1 MTMQSLQYLFSPRS
15 IAILGLEAKE
25 EPFVSA
31 GRILLQNI
39 VTSGFEG
46 VVYPIHSSKEA
57 MSGISTLPTVKDIV
71 KPVDLA
77 VLSGPPEEWPG
88 QVAECGEKAVRSIM
102 ILGSDFRHRVNE
114 PDKLLLQ
121 LKRLCSKYDIR
132 LLGPNTMG
140 FIRPR
145 LGLNVSTGRQ
155 GVRSGGLA
163 FVSQSSTLA
172 AGVLDYAI
180 AKHIGFSSFI
190 SLGSQMNVD
199 FADLLDFLSID
210 PDTKAIVLYMEHI
223 ENGRKFVGAARAFA
237 RAKPLMV
244 VKGGRY
250 FDATKLTARE
260 ADLFDSDAVYDAVFK
275 RAGMVRVDDVLE
287 LFHLSESLG
296 RSVLPKGNRL
306 LIVTNAGGPSVMAVD
321 MLLKLGGSLA
331 RLSGQTVTRLNQV
344 LPFHWSGG
352 NPVDILSDAGP
363 DRFEKALDICMAETE
378 ADGVLVILT
387 PQFLTKPMEMAQI
400 LVKITSST
408 TRKTILACWMG
419 SGDFAEARDF
429 LDRNGIPTF
438 VTPEHA
444 VKSFLYMH
452 TYGQNN
458 RLLSETPANIL
469 EDFFPDSGRVEQIFN
484 DAIRDGRHVLYE
496 REAKAV
502 LAAYG
507 ISSPPIFLASSPAE
521 AISYAEELGVP
532 VALKVESP
540 SVLHKTE
547 VGGVKLHLRKLEI
560 EEVFEQMVKTFRR
573 LRPDGVLKGITVQPM
588 ALWPGFELLIGM
600 KKDPVFG
607 SVILFGAGG
616 RLLNAMQDYSVALP
630 PLNQTL
636 ARRLLEDTRIYRY
649 LRNNLTH
656 SRPNLSLLEKTLL
669 RFSQLVVDFPQI
681 QEIDINPFFLGE
693 LTGLCLDAKIILE
706 PDTKPDIHRAQGA
719 CCPQNLVICPYPC
732 HYVDIM
738 TMRDGTPYLIRPI
751 KPEDEP
757 LMYELF
763 STFSP
768 ETIRMRFFQ
777 HITSIPHEQM
787 ARYCQIDYDRE
798 IALVA
803 TITEDDKEH
812 IIGVGRLTI
821 LPDRERAEFA
831 VVVGDP
837 WQGQGVGKKLMGVCI
852 EVAMGQGIKQIFMDV
867 LRENG
872 AMRGLAARFGFEE
885 VKHEDEELL
894 RYVLDLSKPARKKRK
909 NQ

>member
-1 MTMQSLQYLFSPRS
+1 MTMQSLQYLFNPRS
-15 IAILGLEAKE
+15 IAILGLEARE
-25 EPFVSA
+25 EPFTSA
-31 GRILLQNI
+31 GKILLQNI
-39 VTSGFEG
+39 VTAGFDG

-57 MSGISTLPTVKDIV
+57 ISGIPTLSNVKDIV
-71 KPVDLA
+71 RSVDLA
-77 VLSGPPEEWPG
+77 VLSGPPEEWPE
-88 QVAECGEKAVRSIM
+88 QVSECGKKAVRSIM

-114 PDKLLLQ
+114 PEKLLLQ

-180 AKHIGFSSFI
+180 SKHIGFSSFI
-190 SLGSQMNVD
+190 SIGSQMNVD
-199 FADLLDFLSID
+199 FADVLDFLSID

-223 ENGRKFVGAARAFA
+223 ENGRKFVSAARAFA

-244 VKGGRY
+244 VKGGRC
-250 FDATKLTARE
+250 FDAKKLTTKE
-260 ADLFDSDAVYDAVFK
+260 ANLFDPDAVYDAVFK
-275 RAGMVRVDDVLE
+275 RTGTVRVDDVLE

-306 LIVTNAGGPSVMAVD
+306 LILTNAGGPSVMASD
-321 MLLKLGGSLA
+321 MLLKCGGALA
-331 RLSGQTVTRLNQV
+331 KLSESTIDRLNQV
-344 LPFHWSGG
+344 LPLHWSGG

-363 DRFEKALDICMAETE
+363 SRFENALRICIAESN

-387 PQFLTKPMEMAQI
+387 PQFLTRPMELAEI
-400 LVKITSST
+400 LVKITSNSV
-408 TRKTILACWMG
+408 RKTILACWMG
-419 SGDFAEARDF
+419 SGDFVEARDF

-469 EDFFPDSGRVEQIFN
+469 EDFFPDSDRVEQIFN

-507 ISSPPIFLASSPAE
+507 ISSPPIFLATYPSE
-521 AISYAEELGVP
+521 AISFAEDLGVP
-532 VALKVESP
+532 VALKIESP

-547 VGGVKLHLRKLEI
+547 VGGVKLHLRRLEI
-560 EEVFEQMVKTFRR
+560 EEAFEQIVKSFRR
-573 LRPDGVLKGITVQPM
+573 LKPNGVLKGITVQPM
-588 ALWPGFELLIGM
+588 VLWPGFELAIGM
-600 KKDPVFG
+600 KKDVVFG
-607 SVILFGAGG
+607 SVILFGVGG
-616 RLLNAMQDYSVALP
+616 RLLNAMQDYSIALP

-636 ARRLLEDTRIYRY
+636 ARRLLEDTRIYHYIRD
-649 LRNNLTH
+649 NVH
-656 SRPNLSLLEKTLL
+656 SKPCLPLLEKTLL

-693 LTGLCLDAKIILE
+693 LTGLCLDAKILLE

-777 HITSIPHEQM
+777 HITSISHEQM

-803 TITEDDKEH
+803 TITEGNKEH

-821 LPDRERAEFA
+821 LPDRDRAEFA

-837 WQGQGVGKKLMGVCI
+837 WHGQGIGKKLMEVCI
-852 EVAMGQGIKQIFMDV
+852 DVARGQGIKQIFMDV
-867 LRENG
+867 LRENN
-872 AMRGLAARFGFEE
+872 AMRSLAARFGFEE
-885 VKHEDEELL
+885 AKHEDDELL
-894 RYVLDLSKPARKKRK
+894 RYVLDLCRPARKKRK
-909 NQ
+909 DQ

>member
-1 MTMQSLQYLFSPRS
+1 
-15 IAILGLEAKE
+15 
-25 EPFVSA
+25 
-31 GRILLQNI
+31 
-39 VTSGFEG
+39 
-46 VVYPIHSSKEA
+46 
-57 MSGISTLPTVKDIV
+57 
-71 KPVDLA
+71 
-77 VLSGPPEEWPG
+77 
-88 QVAECGEKAVRSIM
+88 M
-102 ILGSDFRHRVNE
+102 ILGSDFRHRVSE
-114 PDKLLLQ
+114 PEKLLLQ
-121 LKRLCSKYDIR
+121 LKRLCSKYGIR

-145 LGLNVSTGRQ
+145 LGLSVSTGRQ

-163 FVSQSSTLA
+163 FVSQSATLA

-180 AKHIGFSSFI
+180 SKHIGFSSFI
-190 SLGSQMNVD
+190 SLGSQMDVD
-199 FADLLDFLSID
+199 FGDILDFLSID
-210 PDTKAIVLYMEHI
+210 PDTKAIVLYMDHI
-223 ENGRKFVGAARAFA
+223 ENGRKFVSAARAFA

-250 FDATKLTARE
+250 FDTPKMTTKDANI
-260 ADLFDSDAVYDAVFK
+260 FDPDAVYDAVFK
-275 RAGMVRVDDVLE
+275 RTGIVRVDDVLE

-306 LIVTNAGGPSVMAVD
+306 LILTNAGGPSVMASD
-321 MLLKLGGSLA
+321 ILLKQGGSLA
-331 RLSGQTVTRLNQV
+331 RLSEKTLNKLNQV
-344 LPFHWSGG
+344 LPVHWSGG

-363 DRFEKALDICMAETE
+363 NRFENALNICIAEPD
-378 ADGVLVILT
+378 ADGILVILT
-387 PQFLTKPMEMAQI
+387 PQFLTKPMELAEI
-400 LVKITSST
+400 LVKIASNTV
-408 TRKTILACWMG
+408 RKTILACWMG
-419 SGDFAEARDF
+419 SGDFAVARDF

-444 VKSFLYMH
+444 VKSFLYMY

-469 EDFFPDSGRVEQIFN
+469 EDFFPDSGMVEEIFN
-484 DAIRDGRHVLYE
+484 NAIRDGRHVLYE

-507 ISSPPIFLASSPAE
+507 ISSPPMFLTSSPLE
-521 AISYAEELGVP
+521 AISYAEDFGVP
-532 VALKVESP
+532 VALKIESP
-540 SVLHKTE
+540 SVLHKTDL
-547 VGGVKLHLRKLEI
+547 GGVKLHLRKPEI
-560 EEVFEQMVKTFRR
+560 EEAFEQIVKNFRR
-573 LRPDGVLKGITVQPM
+573 LKPDGVLKGITVQPM
-588 ALWPGFELLIGM
+588 ALWPGFELTIGM
-600 KKDPVFG
+600 KKDSVFG
-607 SVILFGAGG
+607 SVILFGVGG
-616 RLLNAMQDYSVALP
+616 RLLNAMQDYSIGLP

-636 ARRLLEDTRIYRY
+636 ARRLLEDTRIYHY
-649 LRNNLTH
+649 LKDKATP
-656 SRPNLSLLEKTLL
+656 RPCLPLLEKTLL

-693 LTGLCLDAKIILE
+693 LTGLCLDAKILLE
-706 PDTKPDIHRAQGA
+706 PDTKPDIRRAQGA

-763 STFSP
+763 GTFSL

-777 HITSIPHEQM
+777 HITSISHEQM
-787 ARYCQIDYDRE
+787 AHYCQIDYDRE

-803 TITEDDKEH
+803 TITEDSKEH

-821 LPDRERAEFA
+821 LPDRDRAEFA

-837 WQGQGVGKKLMGVCI
+837 WHGQGIGKKLMEVCI
-852 EVAMGQGIKQIFMDV
+852 DVARGQGIKQIFMDV
-867 LRENG
+867 LRENN

-894 RYVLDLSKPARKKRK
+894 RYVLDLCKPTRKKRK
-909 NQ
+909 EQ